1 MKLNQNQREAFN
13 IQTVGEN
20 LSRDFLGLSP
30 NIVMKLK
37 NIVLAG
43 KFQNM
48 RLVYGRALEIAKEL
62 MDQGALPIRN
72 RSVLDDNLLPTK
84 VRTSPGNVCT

>member
-1 MKLNQNQREAFN
+1 
-13 IQTVGEN
+13 
-20 LSRDFLGLSP
+20 LSREFLGLSP
-30 NIVMKLK
+30 NMAMNHK
-37 NIVLAG
+37 NVFFLAG

-84 VRTSPGNVCT
+84 VSTSPGNICAKGWSVKANGR

>member
-1 MKLNQNQREAFN
+1 
-13 IQTVGEN
+13 
-20 LSRDFLGLSP
+20 
-30 NIVMKLK
+30 
-37 NIVLAG
+37 
-43 KFQNM
+43 M

-84 VRTSPGNVCT
+84 VSTSHGNICAKGWSVKANGR